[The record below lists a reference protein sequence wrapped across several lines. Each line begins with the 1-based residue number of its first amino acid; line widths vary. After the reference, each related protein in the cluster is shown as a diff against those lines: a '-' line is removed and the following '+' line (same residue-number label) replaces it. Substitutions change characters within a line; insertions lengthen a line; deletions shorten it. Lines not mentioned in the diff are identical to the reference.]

1 MSLLIKHASIVDV
14 RKNEIK
20 TGDIY
25 ISNGH
30 FEKIAEHIP
39 TSEIKEKE
47 QLIIINA
54 EGLTALPGLIDAH
67 THVELSMLS
76 SASFAEALIQNGT
89 TAAVLDPHGIF
100 SGR

>member
-47 QLIIINA
+47 QLTI
-54 EGLTALPGLIDAH
+54 
-67 THVELSMLS
+67 VC
-76 SASFAEALIQNGT
+76 
-89 TAAVLDPHGIF
+89 
-100 SGR
+100 